1 MQGKQFIEYAKTSPE
16 HAAVAIDEMNKT
28 ADDLC
33 ARIAQLEAKLAN
45 AQKLADV
52 LLDERNEEVKKVA
65 YWSKAHD
72 DANARIAALEAA
84 FRAAQM
90 ELRAT
95 QRNWDENCLYRCD
108 DIMTRALLNDKS
120 DEAVAKAFSG
130 KKTE

>member
-1 MQGKQFIEYAKTSPE
+1 MRTLAETNE
-16 HAAVAIDEMNKT
+16 RLEEVNKE
-28 ADDLC
+28 LLR
-33 ARIAQLEAKLAN
+33 RIAELETQIAN